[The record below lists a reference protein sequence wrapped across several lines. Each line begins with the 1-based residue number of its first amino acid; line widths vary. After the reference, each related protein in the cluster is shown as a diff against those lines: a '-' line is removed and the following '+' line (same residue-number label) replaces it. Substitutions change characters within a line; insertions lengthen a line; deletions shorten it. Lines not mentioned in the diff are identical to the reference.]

1 MGESPGQYIAV
12 TTFLLILALA
22 AIVLRLC
29 ARRLK
34 KVGLGWDDYTILLAT
49 VSSPSSSCVFKHVP
63 YINDDLDTGFRSR
76 LLNMRLCWS
85 Y

>member
-12 TTFLLILALA
+12 TTFLLVLALA

-34 KVGLGWDDYTILLAT
+34 KVGLGWDDYTILLAM
-49 VSSPSSSCVFKHVP
+49 VSPPSSSCVF
-63 YINDDLDTGFRSR
+63 
-76 LLNMRLCWS
+76 
-85 Y
+85 